1 MLSIIM
7 DDNESDE
14 LFTFIPKHSRNL
26 QTAADQKLYEY
37 TQKLHNSSSHKDLED
52 IVTSHPSYQ
61 LNPKSMFHS
70 LNMKKQIDF

>member
-1 MLSIIM
+1 M

-37 TQKLHNSSSHKDLED
+37 TQNYIILLLIK
-52 IVTSHPSYQ
+52 I
-61 LNPKSMFHS
+61 
-70 LNMKKQIDF
+70 